1 MFFHAPWNRI
11 RVAHR
16 IELLFDLLANDTLFT
31 ASPRRG
37 CSYIRSDTTPMAP
50 YFALALTSLG

>member
-31 ASPRRG
+31 ASHAVGVPT
-37 CSYIRSDTTPMAP
+37 SDQTQPQWRP
-50 YFALALTSLG
+50 TSP